1 MGKRRHGELFRD
13 QQACGGARMRRHV
26 GVPFGQYA
34 PQPQALRDR
43 SPMAAVST
51 PPPATGVGPKVNHT
65 AVKKGLSV
73 MCENSDPGLALLP
86 PAVMCLASS
95 C

>member
-1 MGKRRHGELFRD
+1 MGRRRHGGLFRGR
-13 QQACGGARMRRHV
+13 QACGGVRMRRHV
-26 GVPFGQYA
+26 EVPSGQYA

-43 SPMAAVST
+43 SPMASVST
-51 PPPATGVGPKVNHT
+51 PPATFSGARVVHT

-73 MCENSDPGLALLP
+73 ICEYSDPGLALLP
-86 PAVMCLASS
+86 AVICFASW